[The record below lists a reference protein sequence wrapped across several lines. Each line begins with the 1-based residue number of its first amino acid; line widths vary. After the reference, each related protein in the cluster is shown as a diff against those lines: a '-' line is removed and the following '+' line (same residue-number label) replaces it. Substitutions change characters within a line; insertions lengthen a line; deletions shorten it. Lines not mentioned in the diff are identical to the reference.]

1 MFACPELLQ
10 TSGSCLT
17 SEHALN
23 QEHALC
29 TWMWIIISKLAVVVL
44 CLHFT
49 LTHFF
54 CLTTPL
60 SDRWVSIYE
69 SLSQPSLNSLP
80 LAYHFDLYQLTL
92 FCFPCF
98 ICISLWRE
106 KQREWGWWFPT
117 LTGSSWL
124 TGLLPH
130 WSRNMMVS
138 IHGLLLPWPA
148 LKWEEE
154 RLGRGV
160 EEKKWSKMS
169 EGRVEPQDR
178 GGTEREEREDIGG
191 TERKRRRGGRRN
203 GKSVSGRRTLTKRDH
218 REKEKKLV
226 W

>member
-1 MFACPELLQ
+1 MP
-10 TSGSCLT
+10 GSCLT

-29 TWMWIIISKLAVVVL
+29 TWMWVITSKLAVVVL

-98 ICISLWRE
+98 ICIFLWRE
-106 KQREWGWWFPT
+106 KQREWGWWFQHWLGHRGWLASCPT
-117 LTGSSWL
+117 EAETWWFLYMACCYHDLLWSGREKRGWGEEWRRRSKMKSSRTTGEGRHREGGKRGHRRDWE
-124 TGLLPH
+124 
-130 WSRNMMVS
+130 
-138 IHGLLLPWPA
+138 
-148 LKWEEE
+148 KEEE
-154 RLGRGV
+154 RG
-160 EEKKWSKMS
+160 
-169 EGRVEPQDR
+169 
-178 GGTEREEREDIGG
+178 
-191 TERKRRRGGRRN
+191 
-203 GKSVSGRRTLTKRDH
+203 
-218 REKEKKLV
+218 KEKWKISKWKEDFNKKRPQGKGEETDLLAKGEM
-226 W
+226 